1 VDARDDGEAMKD
13 DAKGPKQ
20 QRGRISVIVPS
31 LNRGG
36 TETQLLAVLPR
47 LVRQGFDIGI
57 ITLAGPGVLAESFRT
72 QGIKVESLLGGGKAG
87 NSLPR
92 LVIGLL
98 GLPALTRKLHAEKP
112 DIVHTFLP
120 LAGIVGGLAARIS
133 GCHRLITSRR
143 NRNFYQRR
151 YPIAGAIER
160 FVNRRAQVATANSR
174 QVAEDLKREGVPPE
188 RVALLY
194 NGVDTQSAEAD
205 GSAIRRELGIPPQC
219 LVMVVVANL
228 IAYKGHADLL
238 DALASAAPRMDTDWR
253 LLLVGRDDGMGEGLK
268 MQAERSGLSGN
279 VVFCGEQAG
288 VAPYLAAADVA
299 ILPSHEEGFS
309 NSVLEGMAA
318 GLAMVV
324 TDVGGNAE
332 AVIDGQSG
340 LVVPP
345 HSPDRLAAAIVEL
358 ARDPVL
364 RERYGEAAR
373 LRIVERFDLN
383 RAAEN
388 LGMLYS
394 ALLEARPMP
403 SALAFQPG

>member
-1 VDARDDGEAMKD
+1 
-13 DAKGPKQ
+13 
-20 QRGRISVIVPS
+20 
-31 LNRGG
+31 
-36 TETQLLAVLPR
+36 
-47 LVRQGFDIGI
+47 
-57 ITLAGPGVLAESFRT
+57 
-72 QGIKVESLLGGGKAG
+72 
-87 NSLPR
+87 
-92 LVIGLL
+92 
-98 GLPALTRKLHAEKP
+98 
-112 DIVHTFLP
+112 
-120 LAGIVGGLAARIS
+120 
-133 GCHRLITSRR
+133 
-143 NRNFYQRR
+143 
-151 YPIAGAIER
+151 
-160 FVNRRAQVATANSR
+160 
-174 QVAEDLKREGVPPE
+174 
-188 RVALLY
+188 
-194 NGVDTQSAEAD
+194 
-205 GSAIRRELGIPPQC
+205 
-219 LVMVVVANL
+219 MVVVANL

-268 MQAERSGLSGN
+268 MQAERSGLSGK

-288 VAPYLAAADVA
+288 VAPYLAAADIA

-373 LRIVERFDLN
+373 LRIVERFELN

-388 LGMLYS
+388 LGTLYS